1 MGLNDEIGGAVHW
14 DTAVVESEDT
24 LRTVIGKFVDSCS
37 SALVVKQGETV
48 LGVVT
53 DIDLMESIVRGDD
66 LDSVKVGR
74 FMTACEL
81 ITAEGTK
88 SPCAQLDETESVE
101 NALKV
106 MSAAGVHNLLVSG
119 TNRTGMVSIRDLL
132 KYLIK

>member
-37 SALVVKQGETV
+37 SALVVKRGETV

-66 LDSVKVGR
+66 LDSVKVGQ

-88 SPCAQLDETESVE
+88 SPCAQLDESESVE